1 MKNIFKQ
8 IILVVICF
16 CLASCSVLN
25 NNNEYENSDIN
36 DNTIHQDIIEEE
48 TVVSGSITLN
58 YVKDNVI
65 QENNIYECRLDNNT
79 ISQSYIFEITI
90 SDGVEDL
97 LASYLPSQINNY
109 DIDWKG
115 VFRKFAIG
123 TTVVVAVGVINW
135 GISNSPLSKR
145 NTYYLFASP
154 ADVLES
160 AFKVGVIYA
169 ASNIVLNSIK
179 NGKLPE
185 QGIKKYVIEG
195 FAQGYMYGAIS
206 SALVLR
212 EKEGNI
218 NKKYPPNSQIQVGEG
233 FESKVIYTD
242 DNGKIYREGDALIA
256 NSNYTLNGYDYTTD
270 GLGRISKVEANKLK
284 LKQANNE
291 GLVNRDTICDTKE
304 AIGKGYQVDGDDRGH
319 LIGDKFGG
327 DNSLAN
333 IVSMNG
339 NVNKSEYK
347 KIENI
352 LARALRE
359 GKDVKLEIVCEFLG
373 NSFRPE
379 AIELTY
385 KIGRGAIEV
394 FKIINTIPLLKMKI
408 GEII

>member
-233 FESKVIYTD
+233 FESKVI
-242 DNGKIYREGDALIA
+242 
-256 NSNYTLNGYDYTTD
+256 
-270 GLGRISKVEANKLK
+270 
-284 LKQANNE
+284 
-291 GLVNRDTICDTKE
+291 
-304 AIGKGYQVDGDDRGH
+304 
-319 LIGDKFGG
+319 
-327 DNSLAN
+327 
-333 IVSMNG
+333 
-339 NVNKSEYK
+339 
-347 KIENI
+347 
-352 LARALRE
+352 
-359 GKDVKLEIVCEFLG
+359 
-373 NSFRPE
+373 
-379 AIELTY
+379 
-385 KIGRGAIEV
+385 
-394 FKIINTIPLLKMKI
+394 
-408 GEII
+408 